1 MSDGLVTTASMS
13 HGRVVDRRRLGA
25 RPMTVHAAR
34 RSAVV
39 AALGAALV
47 VVVLGSLA
55 LVLLLWSY
63 ISLGSR
69 IDSLEGEA
77 QLLRAAVAER
87 DELINAQ
94 RARLDE
100 VRGRVKDLLQIVEQP
115 VMSAPAAGPEA
126 PEASPAPPP
135 EDP

>member
-1 MSDGLVTTASMS
+1 MDQEPKLRSVPPTAAESRRDSPSRSEPDRPQNRTQLVLATA
-13 HGRVVDRRRLGA
+13 LA
-25 RPMTVHAAR
+25 
-34 RSAVV
+34 
-39 AALGAALV
+39 
-47 VVVLGSLA
+47 LA